1 MPLVK
6 KKRSDADSEPDL
18 ISALRESQDK
28 FAQAFHAS
36 ADAVTIADFPS
47 GKITEVN
54 EAYMRLFGFL
64 REEVVGHSGQELG
77 SWASAEDRTRFV
89 QLLEREGAVREMEVN
104 KIKRTGE
111 PFICRITSYR
121 TELGGRT
128 CMLTRIRDITEQR
141 VAEKALRESEEKFAK
156 AFRAAPDVI
165 AITTLAEGRFLDVNA
180 AYTRTLG
187 WTREETIGHSSLEL
201 GLWANPADRARVV
214 ASLRAGQVVH
224 NEQVVFRDK
233 GGVDHPC
240 IYFGEVTDIAGQ
252 HCLISILR
260 DVTEQQRLEEQLRQ
274 AQKMESIGLLAGGV
288 AHDFNNVLTVIQGN
302 VSLSLEH
309 PALPPEVAEMLRQ
322 VHEAAEFAATL
333 TRQLLVFSRRQVLQ
347 PGRANLAEIVQ
358 RVAKL
363 LQRALGEHIALH
375 VQAAPGLPDAHADLG
390 MIEQVLLNLA
400 VNARDAM
407 PHGGDLFVTIATL
420 ETDADYAHRV
430 PQAKAGHFVGLRV
443 RDTGVGISPKILS
456 RIFDP
461 FFTTKAE
468 GRGTGLGLAMV
479 YSIAQQH
486 GGWVEVSSELEHG
499 SEFAVWFP
507 VDDRPQVAPAAAAAP
522 LAIRGTETLLLVEDK
537 IEVRGVLQSIFTRN
551 GYRIFAAATGAEAI
565 SLWAQHRAE
574 IDLLFTDIVMP
585 GGMNGRELAEQLRA
599 DRPDLKVIY
608 CSGYDANV
616 LGGDAL
622 SAPGTRFL
630 AKPFNLAQTAG
641 LVRELLDEKL
651 RAGG

>member
-1 MPLVK
+1 MPLFK
-6 KKRSDADSEPDL
+6 KKRPDADLAPDL
-18 ISALRESQDK
+18 ASALRETQDK

-36 ADAVTIADFPS
+36 ADAVAIADFPS
-47 GKITEVN
+47 GVITEVN
-54 EAYMRLFGFL
+54 EAYMRLFGFS
-64 REEVVGHSGQELG
+64 REQAVGHSGEELG
-77 SWASAEDRTRFV
+77 SWATAEDRTRFLE
-89 QLLEREGAVREMEVN
+89 LLERDGAVREMEVT
-104 KIKRTGE
+104 KRKSTGE

-141 VAEKALRESEEKFAK
+141 AAEQALRESEEKFSK
-156 AFRAAPDVI
+156 AFRAAPDVF
-165 AITTLAEGRFLDVNA
+165 AITTLAEGKLLDFNSA
-180 AYTRTLG
+180 FTRTFG
-187 WTREETIGHSSLEL
+187 WTRAEALGKTTLSL
-201 GLWANPADRARVV
+201 GIWANPDDRARVV
-214 ASLRAGQVVH
+214 ASLRAGKVVH
-224 NEQVVFRDK
+224 NEQVIFRDK
-233 GGVDHPC
+233 QGTDHPC
-240 IYFGEVTDIAGQ
+240 IYFGEVTDIAGT

-302 VSLSLEH
+302 VALSLEH
-309 PALPPEVAEMLRQ
+309 PGLPGEVAEMLKQ
-322 VHEAAEFAATL
+322 VNDAAEFAATL

-347 PGRANLAEIVQ
+347 PGRAALGEIAR

-375 VQAAPGLPDAHADLG
+375 VEAPPGLPDAHADIG
-390 MIEQVLLNLA
+390 MVEQVLLNLA

-407 PHGGDLFVTIATL
+407 PHGGELFVTVATN

-430 PQAKAGHFVGLRV
+430 PQAKAGRFVGLRV
-443 RDTGVGISPKILS
+443 RDTGVGIPPEILS

-461 FFTTKAE
+461 FFTTKVE

-486 GGWVEVSSELEHG
+486 GGWVEVSSEPQHG

-507 VDDRPQVAPAAAAAP
+507 LEQQPAAAQSPAP
-522 LAIRGTETLLLVEDK
+522 RPPSFRGTETLLLVEDK
-537 IEVRGVLQSIFTRN
+537 IEVRGVLESIFTRN
-551 GYRIFAAATGAEAI
+551 GYRIFTAATGAEAL
-565 SLWAQHRAE
+565 SLWPHHRHE

-585 GGMNGRELAEQLRA
+585 GGMNGRELAERLRA

-622 SAPGTRFL
+622 AAPGTRFL

-641 LVRELLDEKL
+641 LVRELLDEK
-651 RAGG
+651 RRSG